1 MTGGRCDVIV
11 VVSGF
16 GGAVNAARLT
26 EAGMRVL
33 VPSAGRGEVPDGRSP
48 TVTVVAT
55 RGGRSVREGCCVV
68 CGGLGKADG
77 SSGRPR
83 RRVPRG
89 PPVREDLTAI
99 TSSGVGGGSHHYTSI
114 MAEPRARAA
123 FFDVCPP
130 VITGAELAPFFDRV
144 RTMLRPS
151 PVPMPPP
158 RDEVFRRA
166 VEAAGLP
173 PVEHPDLAV
182 AWGDDPHAPRRVT
195 NAAGLEQST
204 SSYRGWVFVGDDDR
218 SNTSLDLTYVPVA
231 LRHGAELRPLCE
243 VTAIGAGDGGCRVRY
258 ADHRTGQRRT
268 EQAPRL
274 VLAAGCLNTLRLLFA
289 ARDRH
294 RSLPNLPASLGAG
307 FSVNGDRGTLI
318 WRSQRLGDASWGPSI
333 GSTTSITRDGKH
345 R

>member
-1 MTGGRCDVIV
+1 
-11 VVSGF
+11 
-16 GGAVNAARLT
+16 
-26 EAGMRVL
+26 MRVL

-151 PVPMPPP
+151 PVPMPHTPRRGVPP
-158 RDEVFRRA
+158 CRGSRRLASGGVPGSRRRVGRRPACSSAGHQRGGSRA
-166 VEAAGLP
+166 VHVELPGMGL
-173 PVEHPDLAV
+173 
-182 AWGDDPHAPRRVT
+182 R
-195 NAAGLEQST
+195 S
-204 SSYRGWVFVGDDDR
+204 DDDR
-218 SNTSLDLTYVPVA
+218 SNTSLDPNLRARRAASWGRSCGRCARSPQSVPGTVATACGTPTTAPGSAVPSRHPARLGRWLSQHAAAAVRRPGPLPVA
-231 LRHGAELRPLCE
+231 AKPAREPRCGLL
-243 VTAIGAGDGGCRVRY
+243 
-258 ADHRTGQRRT
+258 GQRRPRHADLA
-268 EQAPRL
+268 EPAPR
-274 VLAAGCLNTLRLLFA
+274 
-289 ARDRH
+289 
-294 RSLPNLPASLGAG
+294 
-307 FSVNGDRGTLI
+307 
-318 WRSQRLGDASWGPSI
+318 
-333 GSTTSITRDGKH
+333 
-345 R
+345 

>member
-1 MTGGRCDVIV
+1 
-11 VVSGF
+11 
-16 GGAVNAARLT
+16 
-26 EAGMRVL
+26 MRVL

-151 PVPMPPP
+151 PVPMPHTTRRGVPP
-158 RDEVFRRA
+158 CRGSRRLASGGVPGSRRRVGRRPACSSAGHQRGGSRAVHVELPGMGLRRRRRPIQHVARPDLRARRA
-166 VEAAGLP
+166 ASWGGAAAAMRGHRDRCRGRWLPRAVRRPPHRAAPYRAGTAARLGRWLSQHAAAAVRRPGPP
-173 PVEHPDLAV
+173 PVAAKLARE
-182 AWGDDPHAPRRVT
+182 PRC
-195 NAAGLEQST
+195 GL
-204 SSYRGWVFVGDDDR
+204 
-218 SNTSLDLTYVPVA
+218 L
-231 LRHGAELRPLCE
+231 
-243 VTAIGAGDGGCRVRY
+243 
-258 ADHRTGQRRT
+258 GQRRPRHADLA
-268 EQAPRL
+268 EPAPR
-274 VLAAGCLNTLRLLFA
+274 
-289 ARDRH
+289 
-294 RSLPNLPASLGAG
+294 
-307 FSVNGDRGTLI
+307 
-318 WRSQRLGDASWGPSI
+318 
-333 GSTTSITRDGKH
+333 
-345 R
+345 